1 MPYKT
6 ILAGLSMRGDE
17 TRIIDE
23 AVRLTNSFGARL
35 VVVHVNDPHAGS
47 VSMMMDSPGK
57 LITEEM
63 VRDCFRDAGHEEIA
77 RRMEVRIVPS
87 ESIPQAIKEASADAD
102 LLILGHKRMS
112 YFKEHFLDSID
123 EGIVNH
129 VSCPVMLVQKEN
141 QTG

>member
-6 ILAGLSMRGDE
+6 LLVGLSMHGDE
-17 TRIIDE
+17 TPIIDE
-23 AVRLTNSFGARL
+23 AVRLANSFGAQL
-35 VVVHVNDPHAGS
+35 IAIHVNDPNAGS
-47 VSMMMDSPGK
+47 LTMMMDSPGK

-63 VRDCFRDAGHEEIA
+63 VRDCFRNAGHEEIA
-77 RRMEVRIVPS
+77 QRMDVRIPPS
-87 ESIPQAIKEASADAD
+87 ESIPQAIKEASQNAD

-129 VSCPVMLVQKEN
+129 VNCPVLLVQKD
-141 QTG
+141 G